1 MYLSM
6 KVGSSSGSN
15 SLEKIRLKFWVNFS
29 GERTSRNLSMLSKSI
44 WVVMEMEID
53 YGESLRL
60 IYTSATIMAS
70 TSTPA
75 HRETARHCGLK
86 RYSRALCKKT

>member
-60 IYTSATIMAS
+60 I
-70 TSTPA
+70 
-75 HRETARHCGLK
+75 
-86 RYSRALCKKT
+86 